1 MSYNSYM
8 ELTLQKNLSKFYIK
22 SFTEKSIIIGD
33 NEYTDNIIIYDKIRP
48 WNIKKSELFN
58 LDSYNT
64 LVTHNP
70 DIIIGCGNKQILP
83 TQEFIEYFTSNS
95 IGVEIMTTESACK
108 TFNILISEQ
117 RKAIACLIV

>member
-1 MSYNSYM
+1 M

-70 DIIIGCGNKQILP
+70 DIIIIGCGNKQILP